1 LILGYLVY
9 RGVEGLSLDLFI
21 TDPLTG
27 GGLRNAFVGSFIIVG
42 LASAFAIPVGLFAAI
57 FLAEY
62 RTRAFGSSV
71 RFVGELL
78 AGVPSIVVG
87 TFVYGFVHFLIKDW
101 HWLAD
106 KEQFSG
112 WAGVFALAIMMIP
125 IVMRT
130 SEESLKLVPQ
140 TLRNA
145 SHALGAYHWQ
155 TVLRVSVPAAMS
167 AIITGV
173 FLAIA
178 RIAGE
183 TAPLLMTAFGN
194 ENWTVSPGDKMGFV
208 PLYIFRYATEGVAA
222 NESKAWAAAL
232 VLVGFIMILNVGVR
246 VVSGRRAVLASRA
259 E

>member
-1 LILGYLVY
+1 M
-9 RGVEGLSLDLFI
+9 
-21 TDPLTG
+21 
-27 GGLRNAFVGSFIIVG
+27 
-42 LASAFAIPVGLFAAI
+42 
-57 FLAEY
+57 
-62 RTRAFGSSV
+62 
-71 RFVGELL
+71 RFSGELL
-78 AGVPSIVVG
+78 VGVPSIVVG
-87 TFVYGFVHFLIKDW
+87 VFIYALVHFLIKDW
-101 HWLAD
+101 HWLGD

-112 WAGVFALAIMMIP
+112 WAGVAALAIMMIP
-125 IVMRT
+125 IVMRS

-155 TVLRVSVPAAMS
+155 TVVRVSVPAAMT

-194 ENWTVSPGDKMGFV
+194 ENLTLSPSDQMGFL

-222 NESKAWAAAL
+222 NESKAWAASL
-232 VLVGFIMILNVGVR
+232 VLVAFIMILNVGVR
-246 VVSGRRAVLASRA
+246 LLAGRRGVQASRA
-259 E
+259 D